1 MRATTVTP
9 AGNRVADA
17 EQLSHLLCQRCVG
30 GAIAAAV
37 GLYLF
42 GLSAGTAVATGGA
55 CGVFGA
61 LVEAISNHGL
71 DNFTIQVAASAAAFV
86 LLA

>member
-1 MRATTVTP
+1 MVLPSLLDLHASLLSGAELPGRPTRVQLP
-9 AGNRVADA
+9 RENGAG
-17 EQLSHLLCQRCVG
+17 
-30 GAIAAAV
+30 I
-37 GLYLF
+37 
-42 GLSAGTAVATGGA
+42 A

-71 DNFTIQVAASAAAFV
+71 DNFTIQIAASAATFV